1 MEYMSFTKTMGREKN
16 TRPIGLVKNEI
27 LWGGR
32 YDVFNIIYIIMIIK
46 KINSP
51 PKNLR
56 RFFLPPLPDPCQ
68 KRDPRPS
75 SVERELA
82 SNF

>member
-1 MEYMSFTKTMGREKN
+1 MEYMGFTKAMGREKN

-51 PKNLR
+51 PKNLQ
-56 RFFLPPLPDPCQ
+56 RFFLLPA
-68 KRDPRPS
+68 RPVPQS
-75 SVERELA
+75 SPSA
-82 SNF
+82 

>member
-1 MEYMSFTKTMGREKN
+1 MEYMGFTKTMGREKN

-56 RFFLPPLPDPCQ
+56 RFFLLPGSTRAPPS
-68 KRDPRPS
+68 PS
-75 SVERELA
+75 A
-82 SNF
+82 

>member
-1 MEYMSFTKTMGREKN
+1 MGREKN

-27 LWGGR
+27 LWGSR

-51 PKNLR
+51 PKNQL
-56 RFFLPPLPDPCQ
+56 RFFLAPDPTRA
-68 KRDPRPS
+68 KNATLGIVP
-75 SVERELA
+75 
-82 SNF
+82 